1 MSKENVEALRRGY
14 AAVNRGDIDGLL
26 MNVQPDVE
34 FTSLI
39 AEAEGEIFHGHDG
52 VWRWWKEVVLPLSGL
67 HGEPEEV
74 RDLGDTVI
82 ARVAGTYR
90 PRGVEVRRR
99 SGTWSASTTRRPRR
113 GGSAGLRTKRS
124 TPLGCRSRPLTQ
136 RIGFAFPLSLRGAAA
151 STPRGR
157 KVT

>member
-1 MSKENVEALRRGY
+1 MSEENVEALRRGY
-14 AAVNRGDIDGLL
+14 AAVNRGDLDGLL

-52 VWRWWKEVVLPLSGL
+52 VRRWWKEVVLPLGGL
-67 HGEPEEV
+67 YGEPEEV

-90 PRGVEVRRR
+90 PRGVEVRQTVWHVVRFHDAKATSWR
-99 SGTWSASTTRRPRR
+99 FCRTEDEALEA
-113 GGSAGLRTKRS
+113 AGLS
-124 TPLGCRSRPLTQ
+124 E
-136 RIGFAFPLSLRGAAA
+136 
-151 STPRGR
+151 
-157 KVT
+157 